1 MRFSLPSRSPQ
12 FQVAGVGGAATPGI
26 WNEAFT
32 DAMGGAGSPFE
43 SRDRP
48 KCRPPFV
55 PGLATGEMRL
65 ANGVAHTENLKLDL
79 DNATVSMAGLM
90 NLVDQSARGPAQLGQ
105 ARSKHPLPDG
115 QGSLI

>member
-43 SRDRP
+43 SLDRP

-65 ANGVAHTENLKLDL
+65 ANGVAHSDNLKLDL

-105 ARSKHPLPDG
+105 ARSKHP
-115 QGSLI
+115 